1 MERILLSGVVPILM
15 TPVLEDDQ
23 IGWDDLCH
31 EVDFLIAHG
40 IRAYGFGF
48 GSEVFRLT
56 DAERDAALDLV
67 VQHTAGRAYVI
78 ANVLAGSTAA
88 AVHRA
93 EAAKSNGADAV
104 MLPAPVFNSAD
115 DAGLFAHYATVA
127 QTVDL
132 PIVVQDAPSMSGN
145 ELSVDLLL
153 RLARDLEQVVALKIE
168 SEPSAPKIGRI
179 VAELDGE
186 ASILGGGGGLDF
198 VHELERGSDGT
209 MPGPG
214 LADLFQRVWYLYRDG
229 HADDARD
236 EFQRLLPLL
245 VLALRSMD
253 TFLFVEKEIL
263 RRRGV
268 LSTARLRLPV
278 SSPEPALLAELDSL
292 LDQLA
297 LDPWVDPSLAGELAA
312 SDGDLTFGG
321 DVT

>member
-1 MERILLSGVVPILM
+1 
-15 TPVLEDDQ
+15 
-23 IGWDDLCH
+23 
-31 EVDFLIAHG
+31 
-40 IRAYGFGF
+40 
-48 GSEVFRLT
+48 
-56 DAERDAALDLV
+56 
-67 VQHTAGRAYVI
+67 
-78 ANVLAGSTAA
+78 
-88 AVHRA
+88 
-93 EAAKSNGADAV
+93 

-115 DAGLFAHYATVA
+115 QGALYEHYATVA
-127 QTVDL
+127 QTVDV

-145 ELSVDLLL
+145 ELTDELLVG
-153 RLARDLEQVVALKIE
+153 LARDLKQVVALKIE
-168 SEPSAPKIGRI
+168 AEPSAPKIGRI
-179 VAELDGE
+179 VGELQGE

-198 VHELERGSDGT
+198 VHELDRGADGT

-214 LADLFQRVWYLYRDG
+214 LADLFQRVWYLHREG
-229 HADDARD
+229 HAEDARE

-245 VLALRSMD
+245 VLARRSMD

-278 SSPEPALLAELDSL
+278 VPPEPALRSELGSL
-292 LDQLA
+292 LDQLE